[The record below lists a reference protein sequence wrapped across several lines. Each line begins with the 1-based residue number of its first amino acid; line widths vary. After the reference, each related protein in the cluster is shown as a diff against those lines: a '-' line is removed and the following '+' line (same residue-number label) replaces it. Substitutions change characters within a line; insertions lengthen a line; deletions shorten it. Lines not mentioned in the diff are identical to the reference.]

1 MVVAEDDHDRP
12 ALPDAELPVSQD
24 VEVSTATFKVRVDVT
39 VAPRPSAALPSKVR
53 AAHTSAVCE
62 ALQAAGK
69 AICPPGPWKRTWAW
83 WTGTAVTAAWGAV
96 HHAEAGLVP
105 VEDDAAVRTSLPPLL
120 AWVQEVVPSG
130 DQRARY
136 ERELAGFMNAS
147 LPLDRTV
154 VAQAYQDAIRANNDK
169 HANLRAFR
177 NLLALVT
184 GGLFVLVVA
193 FGIMHALDVDFV
205 SLCANPAAASKTA
218 TAPCLL
224 GSHPHPR
231 DVGEVELI
239 GALGG
244 LLSIAFGLGD
254 SGPPPSRYNP
264 RPQQAMLK
272 PVAGAATALIGVL
285 VIQSGILVAPVTS
298 VSEPLLLAYAA
309 VFGFAQQLLTQFID
323 RRAGTL
329 LGGDRS
335 KT

>member
-1 MVVAEDDHDRP
+1 MVDGNGRDRGWG
-12 ALPDAELPVSQD
+12 AIHDAE
-24 VEVSTATFKVRVDVT
+24 
-39 VAPRPSAALPSKVR
+39 AALVDI
-53 AAHTSAVCE
+53 E
-62 ALQAAGK
+62 G
-69 AICPPGPWKRTWAW
+69 
-83 WTGTAVTAAWGAV
+83 
-96 HHAEAGLVP
+96 
-105 VEDDAAVRTSLPPLL
+105 DAAVRASLPPLL
-120 AWVQEVVPSG
+120 AWVQEVMPSG
-130 DQRARY
+130 DRRARY
-136 ERELAGFMNAS
+136 ERELTGFMNAS

-184 GGLFVLVVA
+184 GGLLVLVVA
-193 FGIMHALDVDFV
+193 LGVLHAVDVNFV
-205 SLCANPAAASKTA
+205 SLCGNPAATAKTA

-231 DVGEVELI
+231 DIAEIELI

-244 LLSIAFGLGD
+244 LLSIAFGLGS

-285 VIQSGILVAPVTS
+285 LIQSGIVVAPTTS
-298 VSEPLLLAYAA
+298 VSEPVLLAYAA

-323 RRAGTL
+323 KRAGKL
-329 LGGDRS
+329 LGDDATKPG
-335 KT
+335 